1 MPRISSSLSSRQ
13 AIARR
18 IDRCYLIA
26 AWTRV
31 AAKRSRYLTLARH
44 YRAVL
49 ALTSE
54 RAVAFG
60 ERLAPA

>member
-1 MPRISSSLSSRQ
+1 MPSNSSCLSSRQ

-31 AAKRSRYLTLARH
+31 AAKRSRYIELARH

-49 ALTSE
+49 ALS
-54 RAVAFG
+54 G